1 MANTNLF
8 LNGSHFQSDTSTL
21 KLVFP
26 GPTRFPNSEIAL
38 VSLSI
43 YNQYQNITAANGNNQ
58 VSFIYPVFTA
68 ANTYTMTTYTL
79 TIPDGYYNLSTDLN
93 QALGLFCINNGLYL
107 LDNAGN
113 TVIFQSLII
122 NESTYAMELYSYYI
136 PTQAQV
142 TAMGWTNPA
151 GFVLNSGNQM
161 VAPRMTI
168 SAGVSK
174 LTGILPA
181 TYPSTVLTSTAA
193 TWTNAAA
200 QVNAGT
206 KAPQVNAV
214 TALSIRTSDNF
225 VNSKLQQPTNVL
237 VQVPIR
243 SQYGALG
250 YYEPTNPIF
259 VPISDR
265 AYNSLEL
272 EFWDQAGR
280 RLYLKDGEI
289 NATLVVRTSK

>member
-1 MANTNLF
+1 MANINLF
-8 LNGSHFQSDTSTL
+8 LNASHFTTTSTM
-21 KLVFP
+21 KLTFP
-26 GPTRFPNSEIAL
+26 GTTRFPNSEIAL

-43 YNQYQNITAANGNNQ
+43 YNQYQNISASLGNNT
-58 VSFIYPVFTA
+58 VNLIYPVFTG

-79 TIPDGYYNLSTDLN
+79 TIPDGYYNLSEDLDRVIS
-93 QALGLFCINNGLYL
+93 LFCVNQGKYL
-107 LDNAGN
+107 LDASGNA
-113 TVIFQSLII
+113 VVFQKLIV

-142 TAMGWTNPA
+142 TAMGWSNPA
-151 GFVLNSGNQM
+151 GMVLNSGNQM
-161 VAPRMTI
+161 VVPRLTI
-168 SAGVSK
+168 STGLST
-174 LTGILPA
+174 LTGIISA

-193 TWTNAAA
+193 NWSNNSA
-200 QVNAGT
+200 QIYAGT

-214 TALSIRTSDNF
+214 TALSIRTADNF
-225 VNSKLQQPTNVL
+225 VSSKLQQPTNVL

-243 SQYGALG
+243 SSYGGLG

-265 AYNSLEL
+265 DYQSIEL

-289 NATLVVRTSK
+289 NATLVIRTIK